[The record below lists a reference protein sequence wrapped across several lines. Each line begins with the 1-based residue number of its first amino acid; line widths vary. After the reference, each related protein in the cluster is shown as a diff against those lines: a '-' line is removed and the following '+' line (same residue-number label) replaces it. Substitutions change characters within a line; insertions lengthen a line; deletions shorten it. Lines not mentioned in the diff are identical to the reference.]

1 MPQFGRDSFA
11 SSRTSWS
18 IVSDP
23 GPGGDRGS
31 AVMTPDGMPMGSMP
45 LEGNGMM
52 SPLNKAARSST
63 VPLAKNNARQREN
76 ELEVKKR
83 YFCTA
88 CNKGFARKYDWKVH
102 EQRYHEQQFQYPCPD
117 CNQILYAE
125 THFRSHHR
133 DAHGCAQCSHAK
145 EVTRE
150 VDARRRRTSWGCGF
164 CATLLDDWEKRCDH
178 ISQHYDDGMRRTD
191 WDHSKVIIGLLRQ
204 PDIDAEWQS
213 YLISKHGNHPNPPL
227 ALRFSK
233 ETTARSHG
241 DSLQLQDLL
250 ELGAIGRDVSE
261 IVQLAYEHGVRN
273 GTPDSSK
280 GLDTVKEEQESSI
293 SPPTDAPQDSVMGS
307 PATEPATLP
316 TQSSTFFPASPME
329 FTTTSAEVQQSPMTP
344 MAHDNGHVNGVN
356 SMYSFGPNGFNDSMF
371 PNGFMANPHHSLPYS
386 EKALPP
392 LPVENGEVAMLPS
405 QPASEP
411 QPGAFDSWML
421 TSSTFADETPGM
433 VLATFDPRNQF

>member
-1 MPQFGRDSFA
+1 
-11 SSRTSWS
+11 
-18 IVSDP
+18 VSDP

-31 AVMTPDGMPMGSMP
+31 AVMTPDGMSMCPLP
-45 LEGNGMM
+45 LEGNAGMM

-63 VPLAKNNARQREN
+63 VPVVKPNARQREN

-133 DAHGCAQCSHAK
+133 DAHGCAQCTHAK

-150 VDARRRRTSWGCGF
+150 VDPRRRRTAWGCGF
-164 CATLLDDWEKRCDH
+164 CAMLLDDWEKRCDH
-178 ISQHYDDGMRRTD
+178 ISQHYDDGMRRSD
-191 WDHSKVIIGLLRQ
+191 WDHSKVIIGLLGQ
-204 PDIDAEWQS
+204 PDVDSEWRS
-213 YLISKHGNHPNPPL
+213 FLISKHGNQPNPPL

-233 ETTARSHG
+233 ETTSRSHG
-241 DSLQLQDLL
+241 DNLQLQDLL
-250 ELGAIGRDVSE
+250 ELGAIGRDVST
-261 IVQLAYEHGVRN
+261 IVQLAYEQGVRN
-273 GTPDSSK
+273 GSPDASK
-280 GLDTVKEEQESSI
+280 PLDTVKEEQESSI
-293 SPPTDAPQDSVMGS
+293 SPPTDVPQDSVMGS
-307 PATEPATLP
+307 PTAEPTTLP
-316 TQSSTFFPASPME
+316 QQSTSFFPTSPME
-329 FTTTSAEVQQSPMTP
+329 FTAVQTTEVQQPPMTP
-344 MAHDNGHVNGVN
+344 MTVENAQMNG
-356 SMYSFGPNGFNDSMF
+356 MYAFNANGFNESLF
-371 PNGFMANPHHSLPYS
+371 PTNGFMPNPQSLSYS

-405 QPASEP
+405 QGTNEP
-411 QPGAFDSWML
+411 QAGAFDSWML
-421 TSSTFADETPGM
+421 TGSTFAEDGSGM